1 MSAFPP
7 IEVLA
12 KEPQTLVFQSFTAD
26 SAWILGGILRQLSL
40 EHPQP
45 VAIRITHANGQ
56 VLFSTYTRPGTNPD
70 SESWIARKTASVF
83 RWGTSTLHLGQK
95 LREKGHKGDRLSETM
110 VIDDSKYACH
120 GGGFPIKVQG
130 VEGVVAVAVIS
141 GLAQTEDH
149 AIVVEGIKKYLREVE
164 KREI

>member
-1 MSAFPP
+1 
-7 IEVLA
+7 
-12 KEPQTLVFQSFTAD
+12 
-26 SAWILGGILRQLSL
+26 
-40 EHPQP
+40 
-45 VAIRITHANGQ
+45 
-56 VLFSTYTRPGTNPD
+56 
-70 SESWIARKTASVF
+70 
-83 RWGTSTLHLGQK
+83 
-95 LREKGHKGDRLSETM
+95 M

-141 GLAQTEDH
+141 GLMQTEDH

>member
-1 MSAFPP
+1 
-7 IEVLA
+7 
-12 KEPQTLVFQSFTAD
+12 
-26 SAWILGGILRQLSL
+26 
-40 EHPQP
+40 
-45 VAIRITHANGQ
+45 
-56 VLFSTYTRPGTNPD
+56 
-70 SESWIARKTASVF
+70 
-83 RWGTSTLHLGQK
+83 
-95 LREKGHKGDRLSETM
+95 M

-120 GGGFPIKVQG
+120 GGGFPIKVEG